1 MHRDPDKA
9 DLMIERLSD
18 LLRITLR
25 KVGAQEV
32 EMAEELEYLRA
43 YLDIEQIHFGP
54 RLRIEYR
61 IDAAALDVLVPT
73 LILQP
78 LVENAIRHGLEPIVR
93 GGTLTHRSAGR
104 RRHACGC
111 AFATMAPGSRRIGRG
126 GTASDSRIRKSRLDR
141 LYGEQAALTIREN
154 PGGGVRRRH
163 LHSASP
169 RRLRQGRGQGSDV
182 GGGGVMIR
190 VLVADD
196 QPMARERLVSLLAAE
211 PGVEVSGTASTGE
224 EAVDHIR
231 QSSPDLVFLDLQMPG
246 MDGFKV
252 IEAIG
257 VDRMPPTVFVTAYD
271 EYAVRAFDVQ
281 ALDYLLKP
289 FGRQRFQSALERARR
304 HLERERK
311 GAMAER
317 LAQLLR
323 TGRPP
328 QGPESARLLIKS
340 GGRVSFVDVDQI
352 DWVEAEG
359 NYVRLHAGD
368 QIHMLRET
376 MNRLIERIGPQRFF
390 RIHRS
395 RIVNITRVKE
405 LLIAG
410 GGEYHVVLWNGTQAG
425 TEPPVSRRPAGA
437 VDRRYASRIR
447 SGFPPPA
454 TAETSSR
461 MVRRSGAC

>member
-1 MHRDPDKA
+1 
-9 DLMIERLSD
+9 
-18 LLRITLR
+18 
-25 KVGAQEV
+25 
-32 EMAEELEYLRA
+32 
-43 YLDIEQIHFGP
+43 
-54 RLRIEYR
+54 
-61 IDAAALDVLVPT
+61 
-73 LILQP
+73 
-78 LVENAIRHGLEPIVR
+78 
-93 GGTLTHRSAGR
+93 
-104 RRHACGC
+104 
-111 AFATMAPGSRRIGRG
+111 
-126 GTASDSRIRKSRLDR
+126 
-141 LYGEQAALTIREN
+141 
-154 PGGGVRRRH
+154 
-163 LHSASP
+163 
-169 RRLRQGRGQGSDV
+169 
-182 GGGGVMIR
+182 MIR

-211 PGVEVSGTASTGE
+211 PGVEVAGTASTGE
-224 EAVDHIR
+224 EAVDQIR

-252 IEAIG
+252 IETIG

-271 EYAVRAFDVQ
+271 EYAIRAFDVQ

-289 FGRQRFQSALERARR
+289 FGRQRFQSALERARK

-328 QGPESARLLIKS
+328 QIAEGTRLLIKA

-352 DWVEAEG
+352 DWIEAEG

-368 QIHMLRET
+368 QVHMLRET
-376 MNRLIERIGPQRFF
+376 MNRLIERIGAQRFF

-410 GGEYHVVLWNGTQAG
+410 GGEYHVVLWNGTKIG
-425 TEPPVSRRPAGA
+425 LSRLYRDALQEQLT
-437 VDRRYASRIR
+437 RR
-447 SGFPPPA
+447 
-454 TAETSSR
+454 
-461 MVRRSGAC
+461 